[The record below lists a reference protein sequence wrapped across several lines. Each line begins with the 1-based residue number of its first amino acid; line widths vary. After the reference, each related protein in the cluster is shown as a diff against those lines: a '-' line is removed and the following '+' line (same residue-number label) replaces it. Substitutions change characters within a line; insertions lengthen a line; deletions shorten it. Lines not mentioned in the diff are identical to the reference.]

1 MKAKSSLVT
10 VAAGVCLVSASLLAL
25 ACGSGAGG
33 SDRFLSL
40 GTGGTGGIYY
50 PLGGA
55 IASRLSIVDSNHQ
68 YTAEVTGGSVEN
80 VNRIAQGEMDIG
92 FCMATSVF
100 EAYFGEG
107 DYAEPVSNLRIV
119 APLYPNLTH
128 VLVPNNSTASSAAD
142 FRGGRIAVGAA
153 GSGTEQLA
161 RQLLSAYGI
170 EYEDIDVR
178 YLSFRE
184 SVNALRDRAIDGA
197 IISVGYPAS
206 AVLEVMTTGVA
217 RLLPIDSTL
226 VEILRERYPYYSAD
240 TIPAGTYPRMEGD
253 VPSVSVLNWLVAT
266 TDLDSSI
273 VGKLLDV
280 LRDDRESLTRVNAM
294 VAQINLAT
302 LRESPIPLH
311 TAAEAWMDETSDN
324 QSQ

>member
-1 MKAKSSLVT
+1 MKATSAVST
-10 VAAGVCLVSASLLAL
+10 VVAVIVGALMPLLTL
-25 ACGSGAGG
+25 ACGPGSGG
-33 SDRFLSL
+33 SNRFLSL

-55 IASRLSIVDSNHQ
+55 IASRLSVVDPDHQ

-107 DYAEPVSNLRIV
+107 DYAEPLAHLRVV

-128 VLVPNNSTASSAAD
+128 VLVPDNSTASSAAD
-142 FRGGRIAVGAA
+142 FRGRRVAVGAP

-170 EYEDIDVR
+170 EYDDIDVR

-206 AVLEVMTTGVA
+206 AVLEVLTTGVA
-217 RLLPIDSTL
+217 RLLP
-226 VEILRERYPYYSAD
+226 VEIQYVEALRERYPYYTAD
-240 TIPAGTYPRMEGD
+240 TIPDGTYPRMDGA

-266 TDLDSSI
+266 TDLDAS
-273 VGKLLDV
+273 VVRLLLDV

-294 VAQINLAT
+294 VAQIDLST
-302 LRESPIPLH
+302 LREAPIPLH
-311 TAAEAWMDETSDN
+311 TSASSWLDETNDP